1 MKIKDRIA
9 KLIDLKSIAT
19 LIITIVF
26 SYGFIVDKI
35 EAKDFMLVVVM
46 VYTFYFNKKK
56 GEDEVEISGKY
67 N

>member
-26 SYGFIVDKI
+26 SYGFLKGMI
-35 EAKDFMLVVVM
+35 EAKDYMIITTM

-56 GEDEVEISGKY
+56 EDE
-67 N
+67 NNDPR

>member
-1 MKIKDRIA
+1 MKIKERIA

-56 GEDEVEISGKY
+56 DGEENEISSKS